1 MRKVALIL
9 TVFLLNTLAVDAQY
23 RDRRPRDRRM
33 DYSERMD
40 YRADRMTHEMA
51 ITYDLND
58 KQKDKLSVLNSEW
71 VRDNWYGSRNGR
83 YNNRHGRRGRG
94 RCHYDYD
101 DVSRSTP
108 GVYREAR
115 LKEESERL
123 EAYKAGLKEILTK
136 KQYKEYEKRVEKEI
150 EFYRNRAN

>member
-23 RDRRPRDRRM
+23 RDRRHRDRRM
-33 DYSERMD
+33 DYSERLD

-51 ITYDLND
+51 ITYELND
-58 KQKDKLSVLNSEW
+58 KQKEKLSVLNSQW
-71 VRDNWYGSRNGR
+71 VRDNRYGSRNGR
-83 YNNRHGRRGRG
+83 YSRHGRRGRG
-94 RCHYDYD
+94 GCHYDYD
-101 DVSRSTP
+101 DVNRSTP

-115 LKEESERL
+115 LKEETERL
-123 EAYKAGLKEILTK
+123 NAYKAGLKEIFTK

-150 EFYRNRAN
+150 EFYNTREY